1 MRRTDC
7 PTPNFSTVTGLAM
20 MLREYTRGDV
30 IQKAHARHTTSRDRL
45 PRSRVRMPRRRSLR
59 PARCSDQ
66 ARRRNAL
73 GALRDALPG
82 VVRSRRGR
90 RPDHA
95 VLGAVRAA
103 RCPREADAGQSMTP
117 SLAESW
123 TVSPDQ
129 RIYARMQEVWLDK
142 E

>member
-45 PRSRVRMPRRRSLR
+45 PRSRVRMPRGRSLR

-82 VVRSRRGR
+82 VVRSRRVVGQIT
-90 RPDHA
+90 PFW
-95 VLGAVRAA
+95 VLYALH
-103 RCPREADAGQSMTP
+103 DALVKPMPGNQMTP
-117 SLAESW
+117 SLA
-123 TVSPDQ
+123 
-129 RIYARMQEVWLDK
+129 
-142 E
+142 

>member
-45 PRSRVRMPRRRSLR
+45 PRSRVRMPRGRSLR

-66 ARRRNAL
+66 APRGNAL

-90 RPDHA
+90 RPDYAASRDLQLRAHA
-95 VLGAVRAA
+95 RGLARQVRAA
-103 RCPREADAGQSMTP
+103 MEERVTF
-117 SLAESW
+117 
-123 TVSPDQ
+123 VSGG
-129 RIYARMQEVWLDK
+129 
-142 E
+142 